1 MILVGDPSLDT
12 LSVFRHRR
20 LYKAEHGGP
29 GMGNLKHGKRGQDLV
44 LPVPLGTIAYREDGV
59 AVGEVTE
66 AGHRLL
72 VARAGKG
79 GRGNKHFTTS
89 VHQAPKFAEG
99 GTKGE
104 EMEIRLELRL
114 LADAALVGLPNA
126 GKSTLLSRASAARP
140 RIGDYPFTT
149 LEPQLGIVEA
159 GWERFVLADMPG
171 LIAGAA
177 EGAGLGQEFLRH
189 IQRTSV
195 LLHVVDGQSD
205 DLLRDIR
212 QVEEEMQSFDP
223 VLLEKPRLL
232 VVNKIDIP
240 AVRERRE
247 EHRRALKALH
257 LPVYFVSAETGEGVD
272 ELSRDT
278 LEVVKQARAVP
289 GTGANAPEFQVFRP
303 GEERG
308 YQVRRMG
315 AKYVIEGTE
324 TPDLVVP
331 RDISEWQYRSVLRER
346 LRRTRWRRVL
356 ERAGVEPGDAVV
368 VGGVEIE
375 W

>member
-1 MILVGDPSLDT
+1 
-12 LSVFRHRR
+12 
-20 LYKAEHGGP
+20 
-29 GMGNLKHGKRGQDLV
+29 
-44 LPVPLGTIAYREDGV
+44 
-59 AVGEVTE
+59 VGEVTE